1 MSLTIELLLQNA
13 DLHEAIRDQSK
24 ALLEINAVAPKL
36 AAVFGTQQ
44 RWLLAHLAMSI
55 YFSEAA
61 RGAPEPAIVMA
72 RFFEQVKAHNISSVN
87 TADAFIKEMLVY
99 GIAEQM
105 ATADKRNRPVR
116 PAPQTTAAV
125 SQWMWIHLA
134 TLDRLDGGNRQ
145 AAYEADPTLIHR
157 LHPELTANFLISP
170 EIRTPPQT
178 FTLFTWLNNGGIVM
192 DWLLAGIEPADPSVE
207 RVATQVRSVP
217 QMAETFRL
225 SRTHLTR
232 KLREAEA
239 IGSIGWEGTR
249 GRSVMWVSKE
259 FRREYAESQS
269 AKLAII
275 DAACE
280 TFGIR

>member
-1 MSLTIELLLQNA
+1 MSLTVEMLLRNS

-24 ALLEINAVAPKL
+24 ALLEINAVSPKL

-61 RGAPEPAIVMA
+61 RGTADPAIVMA
-72 RFFEQVKAHNISSVN
+72 RFYEQVKNHNISSVN

-116 PAPQTTAAV
+116 PASQTTAAV
-125 SQWMWIHLA
+125 GQWMWIHLV
-134 TLDRLDGGNRQ
+134 TLDRLDGGHRQ
-145 AAYEADPTLIHR
+145 AAYEANPTLLHH
-157 LHPELTANFLISP
+157 LHPEITANFLISP

-207 RVATQVRSVP
+207 RVATQVKSVP

>member
-1 MSLTIELLLQNA
+1 MSLTVELLLQNA

-72 RFFEQVKAHNISSVN
+72 RFFEQVKRHGISSVN
-87 TADAFIKEMLVY
+87 TADAFVKEMLVY
-99 GIAEQM
+99 GIAEQI

-116 PAPQTTAAV
+116 PAPQTVAAV
-125 SQWMWIHLA
+125 GQWMWIHLA
-134 TLDRLDGGNRQ
+134 TLDRLDGGNRR
-145 AAYEADPTLIHR
+145 AAYQADPTLIHR
-157 LHPELTANFLISP
+157 LHPELTANFFVSP
-170 EIRTPPQT
+170 EIRTPPKT

-192 DWLLAGIEPADPSVE
+192 DWLLAGIEPADASVE

>member
-1 MSLTIELLLQNA
+1 MSLTVELLLQNA

-55 YFSEAA
+55 YFNEAA

-72 RFFEQVKAHNISSVN
+72 RFFEQVKSHSISSVN
-87 TADAFIKEMLVY
+87 TADAFVKEMLVY
-99 GIAEQM
+99 GIAEQI

-116 PAPQTTAAV
+116 PAAQTVAAV
-125 SQWMWIHLA
+125 GQWMWIHLA
-134 TLDRLDGGNRQ
+134 TLDRLDGGHRQ
-145 AAYEADPTLIHR
+145 AAYKDDPTLINR
-157 LHPELTANFLISP
+157 LHPEITANFLVSP

-192 DWLLAGIEPADPSVE
+192 DWLLAGIEPADASVE